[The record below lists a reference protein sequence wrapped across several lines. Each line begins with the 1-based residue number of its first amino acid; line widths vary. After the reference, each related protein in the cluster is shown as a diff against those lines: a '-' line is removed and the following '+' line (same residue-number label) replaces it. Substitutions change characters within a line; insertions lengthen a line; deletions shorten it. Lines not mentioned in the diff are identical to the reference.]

1 MSTRRRKVVLLGMV
15 TKIPVAGV
23 AWQVL
28 HYLLGFEGLGYE
40 TYYVEAHG
48 RTPSMFMSSEDD
60 DGSALAAGYLERLLS
75 PYGLG
80 DRWAYQA
87 LHDDG
92 RCYGLSEAQLR
103 DLYRSAELI
112 VNLHGG
118 TEPRAEHAASGR
130 LVYVETDP
138 GQLQVEL
145 AEEWPDTVA
154 FLEQHCAFFTFAEN
168 WGGPGCAL
176 PPTRLFP
183 FRPTRQPVVLDL
195 WEPAAETRRSSF
207 TTVGNYRQEWRDIR
221 LGGETYTWTKNV
233 QFDRILSLPSR
244 VHADF
249 ELTLSGYEEPDRAR
263 LEQHGWRVAPALP
276 FSLDLAAYQDY
287 IRNSLGEFTVA
298 KDQNVRLRTGWFSD
312 RSASYLAA
320 GRPVVTEDT
329 GFGDAIPTGPGLSA
343 FRDLDGAVAAVETV
357 LADYDEARRSAR
369 EIAASAFASEVVLT
383 NLLDAVGVDRPGRG
397 ALVTSLPLVP
407 RARRPLVL
415 ADGVE
420 ERVRL
425 APVPFAPSPTDAVAA
440 ESSVVVVSYDNL
452 ALTRLC
458 LESVLAATAESAFEL
473 IVVDNG
479 SRDGTA
485 VYLRTLERRFPQVRV
500 IANAAN
506 VGFPRACNQGLAV
519 ASGELLVLL
528 NNDTIV
534 PAGWLTRLAA
544 HARRPEVGLVG
555 PVTNRIGNEAEVPV
569 EYATYDGFLA
579 EAAARA
585 TEFAGVAS
593 PLPMPAMFCLAFRRD
608 VFERIGP
615 LDERFGLGTLEDDDY
630 ARRAAACGLE
640 LLCAEDVLVHHFGEA
655 SFGRLVPSGRYV
667 EILDENRRLFEEKW
681 GDAWRPYD
689 RRRVE
694 EYEQVKERVRGVVRN
709 AVPQGSTVLVV
720 SRGDDEL
727 LALDGRRGVHF
738 PQDEPGIYA
747 GHYPEDSAA
756 AIAALERL
764 RSDGCSYFV
773 VPRPGLWWLEHYDGF
788 AAHLADNAVSV
799 VRDEACVLYE
809 LREVRA

>member
-1 MSTRRRKVVLLGMV
+1 ML
-15 TKIPVAGV
+15 
-23 AWQVL
+23 
-28 HYLLGFEGLGYE
+28 
-40 TYYVEAHG
+40 
-48 RTPSMFMSSEDD
+48 MSSEDD
-60 DGSALAAGYLERLLS
+60 DGSALAAAYLDTLLS

-87 LHDDG
+87 LHDDD
-92 RCYGLSEAQLR
+92 RCYGLSEMQLGE
-103 DLYRSAELI
+103 LYRSAEVI

-118 TEPRAEHAASGR
+118 TEPRAEHAAAGR

-168 WGGPGCAL
+168 WGSAGCGL

-183 FRPTRQPVVLDL
+183 FHPTRQPVVLDL
-195 WEPAAETRRSSF
+195 WEPAAETRRNSF
-207 TTVGNYRQEWRDIR
+207 TTVGNYRQQWRDIR
-221 LGGETYTWTKNV
+221 LGGETYTWTKDL
-233 QFDRILSLPSR
+233 QFERILALPSR
-244 VHADF
+244 VHAEF
-249 ELTLSGYEEPDRAR
+249 ELTLSGYEEADRTR
-263 LEQHGWRVAPALP
+263 LEQHGWRVTPALP
-276 FSLDLAAYQDY
+276 FSLDLDAYRGY
-287 IRNSLGEFTVA
+287 IRDSLGELTVA
-298 KDQNVRLRTGWFSD
+298 KDQNVRLHTGWFSD
-312 RSASYLAA
+312 RSAAYLAA

-329 GFGDAIPTGPGLSA
+329 GFGDAIPTGPGLNA

-357 LADYDEARRSAR
+357 LADYDAARRSAR
-369 EIAASAFASEVVLT
+369 EIAESTFASEVVLT
-383 NLLDAVGVDRPGRG
+383 NLLDAVGVDRPAGG

-407 RARRPLVL
+407 RSRRPLVL
-415 ADGVE
+415 GEGVE
-420 ERVRL
+420 RGVRL
-425 APVPFAPSPTDAVAA
+425 ASVPFAPNLTETTVEA
-440 ESSVVVVSYDNL
+440 SVVVVSYDNF

-458 LESVLAATAESAFEL
+458 LESVLAATTGSAYEL

-479 SRDGTA
+479 SRDGTRG
-485 VYLRTLERRFPQVRV
+485 YLRTLERRFPQVRV
-500 IANAAN
+500 IANAEN
-506 VGFPRACNQGLAV
+506 GGFPRACNQGLAT
-519 ASGELLVLL
+519 ANGELLVLL

-534 PAGWLTRLAA
+534 PPGWLARLEE

-555 PVTNRIGNEAEVPV
+555 PVTNRIGNEAEIPV
-569 EYATYDGFLA
+569 EYVTYGGFLA
-579 EAAARA
+579 EAATRA
-585 TEFAGVAS
+585 DEFAGVAS
-593 PLPMPAMFCLAFRRD
+593 PLPMPAMFCIAFRRD
-608 VFERIGP
+608 VFDRIGP

-655 SFGRLVPSGRYV
+655 SFGRLVPSGRYI

-694 EYEQVKERVRGVVRN
+694 EYEQVKERVRGVVRDE
-709 AVPQGSTVLVV
+709 VPPGSTVLVV

-727 LALDGRRGVHF
+727 LALDGRHGVHF
-738 PQDEPGIYA
+738 PQDAPGNYA
-747 GHYPEDSAA
+747 GHYPADSAA

-764 RSDGCSYFV
+764 RSDGCSYLV
-773 VPRPGLWWLEHYDGF
+773 VPRPGLWWLDHYDGF